1 MHMAP
6 MEGHSHMQMHRAPAS
21 RMVRTMSVPHMAMG
35 PGQHQPMYSEYNG
48 QVSRSSPYLLHRLF
62 LKFALIYR
70 AVTEQSQKMFDGCTV
85 ELQSKSWVRGV
96 M

>member
-6 MEGHSHMQMHRAPAS
+6 QEGPPHMQMHRAPAS

-48 QVSRSSPYLLHRLF
+48 QVSASFRSLLHRLF
-62 LKFALIYR
+62 PR
-70 AVTEQSQKMFDGCTV
+70 SAVTH
-85 ELQSKSWVRGV
+85 
-96 M
+96 